1 MHLLQIVCFK
11 IYNKNPTN
19 INSSKR
25 EPLKTKIVI
34 YMFTLCGQPYHA
46 DFYYNTELFEVNL
59 KAPFSL
65 K

>member
-1 MHLLQIVCFK
+1 MHLLQIVCLDFK

-34 YMFTLCGQPYHA
+34 YMLTLCSQPNHA
-46 DFYYNTELFEVNL
+46 YFCYNTELYG
-59 KAPFSL
+59 
-65 K
+65 